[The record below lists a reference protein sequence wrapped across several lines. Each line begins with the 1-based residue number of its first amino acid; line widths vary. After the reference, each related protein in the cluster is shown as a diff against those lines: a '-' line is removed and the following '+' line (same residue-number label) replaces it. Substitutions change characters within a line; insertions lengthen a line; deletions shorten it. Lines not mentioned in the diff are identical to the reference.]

1 MPNNI
6 KKEDNMTEK
15 EIAEIRRR
23 YRKEKSNI
31 TRICGCFVNE
41 KKEII
46 SELDQ
51 SVGLMP
57 VDDAD
62 ALLSTLKK
70 TLSGNIGRNLIEI
83 EFSTNQVDNSEEHRL
98 LSGLRDTA
106 LKDKELVA
114 KLYEKIISSYEYD
127 GNYMIM
133 VAHDRYDVFKYSAD
147 GEKGES
153 GEMFSYIIC
162 AVCPIKPGK
171 TSLSYYVPG
180 NCFRTVCADTM
191 LCSPELGFMFPA
203 MIDGGANIYGAL
215 YYTKDLCNSHDG
227 VVDALFDSALP
238 MPAAEQKET
247 FGSVLR
253 EAMEE
258 DCSMKVVRSVYNQM
272 NRMIEEHKEQK
283 IEEPLVMSCDDAAS
297 MLRRCGVPETRV
309 ETFEEK
315 YTSEFG
321 ENTEINPKNVAVPR
335 MQVKTPEVTIKVSPG
350 CGELVETRIIDG
362 VRYILVRADKDVQVN
377 GIDINI

>member
-1 MPNNI
+1 
-6 KKEDNMTEK
+6 MTEK